1 MFVITHVVLR
11 TTAIFLAKNIGSH
24 IGSHTPPQKKIKDR
38 GKYQE
43 KLIYMRI
50 VSTSLEVKDK
60 WSSDFTS
67 CHPSSISFSV
77 EHLIHCD
84 VCVSILS

>member
-11 TTAIFLAKNIGSH
+11 TTAIFLASALNIGSH
-24 IGSHTPPQKKIKDR
+24 TPQKKIKDR

-50 VSTSLEVKDK
+50 VSTSLEIKDK
-60 WSSDFTS
+60 RSSDFTS